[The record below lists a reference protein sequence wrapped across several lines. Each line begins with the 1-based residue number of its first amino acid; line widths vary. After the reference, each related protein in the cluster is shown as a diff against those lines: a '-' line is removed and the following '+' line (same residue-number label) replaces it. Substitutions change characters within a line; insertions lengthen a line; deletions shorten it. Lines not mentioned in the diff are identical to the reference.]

1 MGIFSLARSKFNL
14 DDQTQNLNI
23 SLFQIVN
30 KRLVFGIGGLRHE
43 GYYVTTSR
51 KAFEGCVLIVDKDCR
66 DLAIFNNILSTD
78 NNNITIKNTGGIH
91 AVTSYAQSK
100 VFCAAVKVGKSVAL
114 DIFFGVDRRSCSDA
128 AEDGDAL

>member
-1 MGIFSLARSKFNL
+1 MGIFVLARSKFNL

-78 NNNITIKNTGGIH
+78 NNNITIKNTGSIH
-91 AVTSYAQSK
+91 AVTAHAQRE
-100 VFCAAVKVGKSVAL
+100 VFGTAVEISECVTLNVFLSIDWSTSGNT
-114 DIFFGVDRRSCSDA
+114 
-128 AEDGDAL
+128 AENRNSL